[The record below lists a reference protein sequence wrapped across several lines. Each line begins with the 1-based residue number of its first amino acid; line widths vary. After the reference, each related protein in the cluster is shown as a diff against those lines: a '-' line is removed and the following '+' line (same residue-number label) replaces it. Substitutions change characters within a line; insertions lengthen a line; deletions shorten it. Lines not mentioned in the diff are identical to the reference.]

1 MRFLCALIRL
11 CAPNWVRDLRSKPR
25 IWRKGFFVTWNT
37 LNKDRAACFWVG
49 GGAIFGSVIF
59 VKLFFSNL
67 FLFCKKVGG
76 REELK
81 PPPSPSL
88 CAVPLE
94 KVFLFQTKLWL
105 LYFNK
110 EKALEILYNIHHMTK
125 NESRYRTIAIF
136 WVINYY
142 FSKFLLVVSVQ
153 KPSESTK
160 LIMIEHCIIIY
171 RTRTV
176 HLNTY
181 KLTTAPK
188 LWLKLS
194 RNCAP
199 VPEA

>member
-1 MRFLCALIRL
+1 MAAWLSERDSFVFCACRIECETRGNLNLNMCVSCVRWL
-11 CAPNWVRDLRSKPR
+11 DCAPNWVRDLRSKPR
-25 IWRKGFFVTWNT
+25 IWRKGFYVTWNT

-49 GGAIFGSVIF
+49 GG
-59 VKLFFSNL
+59 LFLAPLSLLNYFLSNL
-67 FLFCKKVGG
+67 FLFCKKVEG

-81 PPPSPSL
+81 PPPSLSL

-142 FSKFLLVVSVQ
+142 FSKFCWLFPSKNQVSQ
-153 KPSESTK
+153 
-160 LIMIEHCIIIY
+160 
-171 RTRTV
+171 R
-176 HLNTY
+176 N
-181 KLTTAPK
+181 
-188 LWLKLS
+188 WLS
-194 RNCAP
+194 IA
-199 VPEA
+199 

>member
-1 MRFLCALIRL
+1 MFLSR
-11 CAPNWVRDLRSKPR
+11 
-25 IWRKGFFVTWNT
+25 
-37 LNKDRAACFWVG
+37 

-59 VKLFFSNL
+59 VKLFLSNL

-125 NESRYRTIAIF
+125 NESRYRTITIF
-136 WVINYY
+136 
-142 FSKFLLVVSVQ
+142 
-153 KPSESTK
+153 
-160 LIMIEHCIIIY
+160 
-171 RTRTV
+171 
-176 HLNTY
+176 
-181 KLTTAPK
+181 
-188 LWLKLS
+188 
-194 RNCAP
+194 
-199 VPEA
+199 

>member
-1 MRFLCALIRL
+1 MFLSRGEGLFL
-11 CAPNWVRDLRSKPR
+11 APLS
-25 IWRKGFFVTWNT
+25 F
-37 LNKDRAACFWVG
+37 LNYF
-49 GGAIFGSVIF
+49 
-59 VKLFFSNL
+59 LSNL

-81 PPPSPSL
+81 PPPSPFL

-194 RNCAP
+194 RNCAL